1 MVNTIQKTNKKTA
14 KKYSRIARWYNI
26 CEYPIERTLFQKL
39 RAEAVSYAHKKTL
52 EVGVGT
58 GKNLPYSEM
67 EQMIF
72 GRNLPYY
79 HHDIELTAID
89 FSPGMLHIAQEKKRE
104 ARLKQLRLHEM
115 DVQHLSFADN
125 TFDTVV
131 STFVFCTVPDP
142 IAGLRE
148 VYRVLKPS
156 GKAIFLEHMKSRY
169 GVVNVLLS
177 MMNLVS
183 TRLLGTSMV
192 RETQYNIELT
202 GFNIE
207 SVKQKVFGVFRLIV
221 ARKP

>member
-58 GKNLPYSEM
+58 GK
-67 EQMIF
+67 
-72 GRNLPYY
+72 NLPYY

>member
-58 GKNLPYSEM
+58 GKNLPY
-67 EQMIF
+67 
-72 GRNLPYY
+72 Y

-89 FSPGMLHIAQEKKRE
+89 FSPGMLHIAQEKKGE

-192 RETQYNIELT
+192 RETHYNIELT

>member
-58 GKNLPYSEM
+58 GKNLPY
-67 EQMIF
+67 
-72 GRNLPYY
+72 Y

-89 FSPGMLHIAQEKKRE
+89 FSPGMLHIAQEKKGE